1 MVRVMATGVFDLL
14 HPGHLH
20 FLQSAKNLGDEL
32 VVVVATDATVRR
44 RKHEPVT
51 PQEMRREMVAA
62 LKMVDRAIVGR
73 EDDIYK
79 TVEEVRPDIIALGY
93 DQTFREEDVRKELEQ
108 RGLKVQIVRLS
119 KDQSGFDLD
128 GTRKIISKVEQ
139 GLSFQKQSSAVE
151 KVVKAGGGQD
161 GRAQKEPEAS
171 APSTSSK
178 GRARP

>member
-14 HPGHLH
+14 HTGHLH
-20 FLQSAKNLGDEL
+20 FLQSAKALGDEL

-44 RKHEPVT
+44 RKHEPIT

-93 DQTFREEDVRKELEQ
+93 DQTFREEDVHKELEK
-108 RGLKVQIVRLS
+108 RGLKIKIVRLS

-139 GLSFQKQSSAVE
+139 GLSFQKQITAVE
-151 KVVKAGGGQD
+151 KVGNPEGAQRAGD
-161 GRAQKEPEAS
+161 QKEAD
-171 APSTSSK
+171 AGPSTPPGR

>member
-14 HPGHLH
+14 HTGHLH
-20 FLQSAKNLGDEL
+20 FLQSAKALGDEL

-44 RKHEPVT
+44 RKHEPIT
-51 PQEMRREMVAA
+51 PQAMRREMVAA

-93 DQTFREEDVRKELEQ
+93 DQTFREEDVRKELEK
-108 RGLKVQIVRLS
+108 RGLKVKIVRLT

-128 GTRKIISKVEQ
+128 GTRKIISRVEQ
-139 GLSFQKQSSAVE
+139 GLSFQKQITAVE
-151 KVVKAGGGQD
+151 KVGNPEGAQRAGD
-161 GRAQKEPEAS
+161 EKEADAGAS
-171 APSTSSK
+171 PPAER